1 MVPIW
6 LAIPPALLF
15 AALGA
20 VIDRAARLGLAGGW
34 GQWPRWI
41 ACGMTAA
48 FLLYLHPAIAAS
60 VGALVFMGRAST
72 GRVTISSARGRSV
85 ELAPVL
91 AVVGLALA
99 VVAVLRPPVP
109 MYWDAFVWLGKARIE
124 SAGLG
129 SLRSAALD
137 AGADVIPHGYPLL
150 WPLEASWFSMLGTSA
165 AALVA
170 GAAAATMLALL
181 LFLDAAAE
189 AFEGGDAPIAGFDR
203 RPRWAFG
210 GALALLLVTPM
221 CWVHL
226 RSAYADLPVGLLA
239 ATCTLRLG
247 RCVEGSE
254 DQRADLTVAVL
265 AATALAGTKDEGIG
279 HVTAIV
285 LATLMTQPKG
295 GRREALRWL
304 SVLGSAAIVFVGWR
318 TLLQARHVVNSD
330 HELSAPAFE
339 ALGPLARVVVSSAAD
354 TRTWGAL
361 WPVAIG
367 ATAAVLSRGS
377 SFRPATRLAAYA
389 LLGQAGLLAAA
400 LVFGPDRVRTFAFEG
415 TLVNRLLLQLAPPVG
430 ALLALALGDAASR
443 PVTTG
448 DAGSQAGAVS
458 RSS

>member
-1 MVPIW
+1 VTVVPIW
-6 LAIPPALLF
+6 LAILPALLF

-20 VIDRAARLGLAGGW
+20 GIDRLAGLGLRGGW

-41 ACGMTAA
+41 ACGLTAM
-48 FLLYLHPAIAAS
+48 FLLYVHPLIAAL
-60 VGALVFMGRAST
+60 VGALVFVGRASA
-72 GRVTISSARGRSV
+72 GGPAIPAARGRSA
-85 ELAPVL
+85 ELAPHL
-91 AVVGLALA
+91 AAIGLALA
-99 VVAVLRPPVP
+99 VVAVLRPAVP

-124 SAGLG
+124 STGLG
-129 SLRSAALD
+129 GLRAAALD

-150 WPLEASWFSMLGTSA
+150 WPLEASWLSMLGKTA

-181 LFLDAAAE
+181 LFLDAVAE
-189 AFEGGDAPIAGFDR
+189 AFEGGDVPVAGFDK

-247 RCVEGSE
+247 RCVEGSD
-254 DQRADLTVAVL
+254 DQRSDLTVALL
-265 AATALAGTKDEGIG
+265 AAAALAGTKDEGIG

-285 LATLMTQPKG
+285 LATLAAQPRG

-304 SVLGSAAIVFVGWR
+304 SVLGSAAVVFVGWR
-318 TLLQARHVVNSD
+318 ALLDARHVVNTD
-330 HELSAPAFE
+330 HELSAPAHVG
-339 ALGPLARVVVSSAAD
+339 ALGPLARVVLSSAAD

-361 WPVAIG
+361 WPIAIG
-367 ATAAVLSRGS
+367 AVAAVLGRAS

-389 LLGQAGLLAAA
+389 LLGQAALLAAA
-400 LVFGPDRVRTFAFEG
+400 LVFGPERVRAFAFEG
-415 TLVNRLLLQLAPPVG
+415 TLVNRLLVQLVPAVG

-443 PVTTG
+443 P
-448 DAGSQAGAVS
+448 AASARAVS